1 MKPVTKETKEKK
13 KTLADVEKEL
23 QTIQKQLEIECGKCD
38 GTGRPR
44 TKTGEPAKTGKNVN
58 CKECFGTGVVGNR
71 LDSIETS
78 ILELKRDVN
87 RVKSTLSAHI
97 NKHSVEIRLLPEGH
111 NPKLQGYNNN
121 KTDYSKCTAEETK
134 SLKWENGWVDYSGK
148 FDLDNDEEMSIV
160 IDKAMAHFEKY
171 FKDGFY
177 HRNKKLGVFLSN
189 ATGGKRLIE
198 EMTTEE

>member
-23 QTIQKQLEIECGKCD
+23 QTVQKQLEIECNKCD

-44 TKTGEPAKTGKNVN
+44 TKTGEPARTGKNVK
-58 CKECFGTGVVGNR
+58 CKECSGTGVIGNR
-71 LDSIETS
+71 LNHIETS
-78 ILELKRDVN
+78 IVELKREVN
-87 RVKSTLSAHI
+87 RIKSTLSAHI

-121 KTDYSKCTAEETK
+121 KTDYSECTAEETK

-160 IDKAMAHFEKY
+160 MGKARAHFEKY

-177 HRNKKLGVFLSN
+177 HRNKRLGVFLSS
-189 ATGGKRLIE
+189 ATSGKRLIE

>member
-23 QTIQKQLEIECGKCD
+23 QTIQKQLEVECSKCD

-97 NKHSVEIRLLPEGH
+97 NKHSVEIRLLPDGH

-160 IDKAMAHFEKY
+160 VGKARAHFEKY

-177 HRNKKLGVFLSN
+177 HRNKRLGVFLSS
-189 ATGGKRLIE
+189 ATSGKRLIE